1 MPRMFAAVGHY
12 LQGPGA
18 IDLVGEKAATL
29 GKRLAVICD
38 RDVLGFLGD
47 RLRRSF
53 ESGRVEA
60 EIYPFAGEVTV
71 SAIEQLAARARNG
84 EPDVIA
90 GIGGGRAL
98 DAGKGVAQRL
108 QKPFVSVPTVASSD
122 APAARGIA
130 IYDDQHRPVVVE
142 QMDQNPSYVLVD
154 TEVIA
159 KAPARFLRSG
169 IGDAIS
175 KKFEVEGCSAGGGMT
190 KHKTRPLRSAVL
202 IANDCY
208 RLLRT
213 HGLAALRAVE
223 AGTVTED
230 LEAVVE
236 ASILLSC
243 LAFEN
248 GGLWVAHSVVRGLG
262 SARGAKDASHGEQ
275 VAYGTLVQMTLEGR
289 AETEINDL
297 MAFLC
302 EVELPICLAG
312 LGLSN
317 ATDAEIE
324 AIAEAT
330 SASPY
335 IQVQAPLFTM
345 QRVANAIRDAEAR
358 AMRFDR
364 APYVTKN
371 EIFGRRANS

>member
-1 MPRMFAAVGHY
+1 MPRSFVGVGHY
-12 LQGPGA
+12 LQGPGV

-53 ESGRVEA
+53 ERGGIEA
-60 EIYPFAGEVTV
+60 EIYPFAGEVTFG
-71 SAIEQLAARARNG
+71 AIDQLTARARHG
-84 EPDVIA
+84 APDVIA
-90 GIGGGRAL
+90 GVGGGRAL
-98 DAGKGVAQRL
+98 DVGKGVAHRL
-108 QKPFVSVPTVASSD
+108 RKPFVSVPTVASSD

-130 IYDDQHRPVVVE
+130 IYDEEHRPVVVE
-142 QMDQNPSYVLVD
+142 QMDQNPNYVLVD

-175 KKFEVEGCSAGGGMT
+175 KKFEVEGSWAGGGIT
-190 KHKTRPLRSAVL
+190 KHKTQPLRSAVL

-213 HGLAALRAVE
+213 HGVGAIRAAE

-236 ASILLSC
+236 AATLLSC

-262 SARGAKDASHGEQ
+262 AARGAKDASHGEQ
-275 VAYGTLVQMTLEGR
+275 VAYGTLVQMTVEGR
-289 AETEINDL
+289 TEAEITDL
-297 MAFLC
+297 MTFLC
-302 EVELPICLAG
+302 EVGLPISLAE
-312 LGLSN
+312 LGLAN
-317 ATDAEIE
+317 PTDAEID

-330 SASPY
+330 STSPY
-335 IQVQAPLFTM
+335 IQV
-345 QRVANAIRDAEAR
+345 RVPRITTQQVIGAIRDAEAR
-358 AMRFDR
+358 AARFAR
-364 APYVTKN
+364 PRKPQQ
-371 EIFGRRANS
+371 E